1 MKSYNEMAESVL
13 KRRDEYKTKRR
24 KITQGLTVAV
34 CCCTMILGGAWM
46 MNEHTHLSKFDMGEN
61 ENGIVDLESV
71 KTYGKEQ
78 SALNDDDSN
87 YVPFNTEHEEVV
99 ENEDN
104 YVESSEIAALSEK
117 IPDVFGGYYLN
128 EKGEFVVILTEDT
141 PENRAMICEE
151 LGRSESNT
159 VFEIGEFTYM
169 YLTQLQE
176 KISKGMM
183 DKELPFV
190 VVSVL
195 RDDTNRIHISVT
207 TEDQELIKKV
217 LAYDTVGG
225 AIVVEYSEGQVTQD
239 LLETK

>member
-13 KRRDEYKTKRR
+13 KRRDEYKMKRR
-24 KITQGLTVAV
+24 TIIQGLTGAV
-34 CCCTMILGGAWM
+34 CCCTMILCGVWV
-46 MNEHTHLSKFDMGEN
+46 MNTAHLNTFDEGKN
-61 ENGIVDLESV
+61 KNGIVDLESV

-117 IPDVFGGYYLN
+117 TPDVFGGYYLN

-190 VVSVL
+190 VVSAL